1 MANSSLIK
9 AKKQKND
16 EFYTRIED
24 IEREVM
30 QYQQYFKDKVVY
42 CNCDDPEES
51 NFWKFFELNFEY
63 FGLKKL
69 ISTHFDQDKQTYK
82 LELCRDI
89 NNDGKINNLDI
100 VKTLLSGNGDF
111 RSPESIELLKES
123 DIVVTNPP
131 FSCYSSDTE
140 VLTSNGWKL
149 FKDVDIKTD
158 LIYSLNPE
166 TNQIEIVKAID
177 FIKSPINGKLYNF
190 KNRFMDL
197 AITGNHKMFSYLGN
211 KYIGLIDASKIKKSY
226 AIPIKGFLYEN
237 HNDEK
242 FILPSTI
249 QKEQYSKKDIV
260 IPQKEIDINDWLEFF
275 GFWLADGCTRQG
287 LNSNGNQR
295 YEICIKQ
302 LLTNKDYVIG
312 LFERIGFNCKVSV
325 SEGNK
330 GNFTIYNKQL
340 WEYLNQFG
348 KSEQKYIPRHF
359 LNLGKT
365 NLFHLYKG
373 YINGDSHK
381 GNNGIILSSK
391 SKQLMSDFQEIILKL
406 FGQIVTVR
414 TVNAEHNNKPYKYY
428 MISFANTYHHNFSKY
443 GIPKMID
450 YNDYVYCLTL
460 EKNHIMLVKRNGKI
474 SWCGNCFRE
483 YIAQLIEYNKQFL
496 VIGNKNAV
504 TYKEVFPLI
513 RDNKIWLGLTCPK
526 DFLSPENE
534 IKKLGLCNWF
544 TNLPNKKRNEEII
557 LFKEFNEN
565 DFPKYDNYIAWNVDK
580 TKDIPVDKEIIV
592 QLSNDDYEKAIK
604 IYNDDCQLLDIDKK
618 TGICKVLIKRPIW
631 GVPISF
637 LDKYNPNQFEIYQ
650 AKECITDTVGGAIE
664 ERIGEYSSGL
674 VWNALIKLKDAI
686 RLGKKIYKSQVK
698 GEKYSLYHRIL
709 LRIKS

>member
-82 LELCRDI
+82 LELYRDI

-100 VKTLLSGNGDF
+100 VKTPLSGNGDF

-123 DIVVTNPP
+123 DIVVSNPP
-131 FSCYSSDTE
+131 FS
-140 VLTSNGWKL
+140 L
-149 FKDVDIKTD
+149 
-158 LIYSLNPE
+158 
-166 TNQIEIVKAID
+166 
-177 FIKSPINGKLYNF
+177 
-190 KNRFMDL
+190 
-197 AITGNHKMFSYLGN
+197 
-211 KYIGLIDASKIKKSY
+211 
-226 AIPIKGFLYEN
+226 
-237 HNDEK
+237 
-242 FILPSTI
+242 
-249 QKEQYSKKDIV
+249 
-260 IPQKEIDINDWLEFF
+260 
-275 GFWLADGCTRQG
+275 
-287 LNSNGNQR
+287 
-295 YEICIKQ
+295 
-302 LLTNKDYVIG
+302 
-312 LFERIGFNCKVSV
+312 
-325 SEGNK
+325 
-330 GNFTIYNKQL
+330 
-340 WEYLNQFG
+340 
-348 KSEQKYIPRHF
+348 
-359 LNLGKT
+359 
-365 NLFHLYKG
+365 
-373 YINGDSHK
+373 
-381 GNNGIILSSK
+381 
-391 SKQLMSDFQEIILKL
+391 
-406 FGQIVTVR
+406 
-414 TVNAEHNNKPYKYY
+414 
-428 MISFANTYHHNFSKY
+428 
-443 GIPKMID
+443 
-450 YNDYVYCLTL
+450 
-460 EKNHIMLVKRNGKI
+460 
-474 SWCGNCFRE
+474 FRE
-483 YIAQLIEYNKQFL
+483 YISQLIEYNKQFL

-592 QLSNDDYEKAIK
+592 QLSNDNYEKAIK
-604 IYNDDCQLLDIDKK
+604 IYNDDCQLLDIDKE

-664 ERIGEYSSGL
+664 ELTGEFLSGKI
-674 VWNALIKLKDAI
+674 NCPSINEKP
-686 RLGKKIYKSQVK
+686 IYK
-698 GEKYSLYHRIL
+698 RL
-709 LRIKS
+709 LIRNVDNRKDKQ

>member
-9 AKKQKND
+9 AKKEKND

-69 ISTHFDQDKQTYK
+69 ISTHFDKDKQTYK

-100 VKTLLSGNGDF
+100 IKTPLNGNGDF

-131 FSCYSSDTE
+131 FS
-140 VLTSNGWKL
+140 L
-149 FKDVDIKTD
+149 
-158 LIYSLNPE
+158 
-166 TNQIEIVKAID
+166 
-177 FIKSPINGKLYNF
+177 
-190 KNRFMDL
+190 
-197 AITGNHKMFSYLGN
+197 
-211 KYIGLIDASKIKKSY
+211 
-226 AIPIKGFLYEN
+226 
-237 HNDEK
+237 
-242 FILPSTI
+242 
-249 QKEQYSKKDIV
+249 
-260 IPQKEIDINDWLEFF
+260 
-275 GFWLADGCTRQG
+275 
-287 LNSNGNQR
+287 
-295 YEICIKQ
+295 
-302 LLTNKDYVIG
+302 
-312 LFERIGFNCKVSV
+312 
-325 SEGNK
+325 
-330 GNFTIYNKQL
+330 
-340 WEYLNQFG
+340 
-348 KSEQKYIPRHF
+348 
-359 LNLGKT
+359 
-365 NLFHLYKG
+365 
-373 YINGDSHK
+373 
-381 GNNGIILSSK
+381 
-391 SKQLMSDFQEIILKL
+391 
-406 FGQIVTVR
+406 
-414 TVNAEHNNKPYKYY
+414 
-428 MISFANTYHHNFSKY
+428 
-443 GIPKMID
+443 
-450 YNDYVYCLTL
+450 
-460 EKNHIMLVKRNGKI
+460 
-474 SWCGNCFRE
+474 FRE

-496 VIGNKNAV
+496 VIGNPNAI

-513 RDNKIWLGLTCPK
+513 RDNKMWIGYKSMSK
-526 DFLSPENE
+526 DMYFNVPDE
-534 IKKLGLCNWF
+534 IKKFLVENKKEGSGYVIQNSEILGRVAAIWF

-604 IYNDDCQLLDIDKK
+604 IYNDDCQLLDIDKE

-637 LDKYNPNQFEIYQ
+637 LDKYNPNQFEIIDINPHFYS
-650 AKECITDTVGGAIE
+650 IV
-664 ERIGEYSSGL
+664 ERG
-674 VWNALIKLKDAI
+674 
-686 RLGKKIYKSQVK
+686 GKKPKQLSLKNVK
-698 GEKYSLYHRIL
+698 KKDPYARIL